1 MTYGEA
7 LRWIY
12 GFADLE
18 RGVGH
23 AGREAYAAGPARTR
37 RLLGA
42 LGDPQQ
48 GLTCAHV
55 GGSKG
60 KGSVCALVA
69 AAAEA
74 AGLRTGAYTQP
85 HLHSVPRARRDRRPA
100 HRPARLR
107 RSLPTDSA
115 ASRGADRRPLRRRA
129 LFDL

>member
-1 MTYGEA
+1 MTFDEA

-23 AGREAYAAGPARTR
+23 AGRAAYAAGPARTR

-60 KGSVCALVA
+60 KGSVCALIA

-74 AGLRTGAYTQP
+74 AGLRTRR
-85 HLHSVPRARRDRRPA
+85 LHAATSPLVPRARRDRRPA
-100 HRPARLR
+100 HRPAGLR
-107 RSLPTDSA
+107 RPLPTDSA